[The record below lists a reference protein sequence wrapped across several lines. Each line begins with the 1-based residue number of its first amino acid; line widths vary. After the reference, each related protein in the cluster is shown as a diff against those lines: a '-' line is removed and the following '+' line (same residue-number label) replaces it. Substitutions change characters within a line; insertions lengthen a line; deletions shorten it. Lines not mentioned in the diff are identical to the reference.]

1 MTIQLIYSRL
11 KLLVQG
17 EYAHEALRAIA
28 ITLIPGI
35 FLGFWTKVPFGIA
48 LSLGALTA
56 SLVDLP
62 TQWMTKWRTAI
73 WSVPIYFLV
82 AWIIGTTAA
91 YPFALV
97 ISLVFC
103 AFGCTLLGAF
113 GMRMGLLGTTAMLLA
128 AFTIGFR
135 DIDPF
140 TFAFW
145 IATGAALYHSISLLI
160 AYGQPHRALRHAL
173 QEGIQSTAQL
183 LRAKA
188 FCYRNGYPLETAFE
202 RIAALHIKVSDQ
214 QEQIRERLISRKS
227 KAEELT
233 LKERK
238 WWARAYALMD
248 LYEQITAI
256 DKDYE
261 TIRQQLHPAQALPP
275 IEKLILL
282 LADEVAALAAFRQDM
297 ESEQVYIQNRVVI
310 GDLIR
315 DIRRIRDSQDEE
327 TARILTDTLRNVQDM
342 FACFYRIRSAKED
355 EHMERILSNPA
366 QRQSFLTYPAQGWKA
381 LKGHLHLQSPVFIF
395 ALRLATLMFLGA
407 SIGLVLPDNQ
417 YMYWILLTIII
428 VARPIYAITQKR
440 NTERMIGTLGGA
452 CVGILV
458 LWAIPVVEVQLLL
471 AVLFLYGF
479 LVYNRPVYLW
489 SVWCITPAVMIGLQL
504 YEGDFLQILGSRL
517 AYTLVGCGL
526 ALLGWYL
533 VPYRTSKHLP
543 QHARKVK
550 ASLALFF
557 QQIQLHLQGT
567 DTSFETRI
575 ARKEAHIAMA
585 ALSDALLHLRKEPGK
600 SPQEWRNWQIF
611 QQQAY
616 SINGKITSLHL
627 ALMTSTYQDEEN
639 LPDKVDHIAQQIQSL

>member
-17 EYAHEALRAIA
+17 EYAQEALRALA

-35 FLGFWTKVPFGIA
+35 LLGYWTKVPYGIA

-73 WSVPIYFLV
+73 WSIPLYFLV
-82 AWIIGTTAA
+82 SYIIGTSVSF
-91 YPFALV
+91 PIALV

-103 AFGCTLLGAF
+103 AFVCTMLGAF

-135 DIDPF
+135 VMDPLL
-140 TFAFW
+140 FALW
-145 IATGAALYHSISLLI
+145 IAAGAALYHSISLLM
-160 AYGQPHRALRHAL
+160 AYVQPHRALTHAL
-173 QEGIQSTAQL
+173 QEGIRSTAQL

-188 FCYRNGYPLETAFE
+188 YCYRYGYPLETAFE
-202 RIAALHIKVSDQ
+202 SIAALHIKVSDQ
-214 QEQIRERLISRKS
+214 QEQIRERLISRKA
-227 KAEELT
+227 KTEELT

-248 LYEQITAI
+248 LYEQITAV

-261 TIRQQLHPAQALPP
+261 TIRQQLHPAQALEP
-275 IEKLILL
+275 IEKLILH
-282 LADEVAALAAFRQDM
+282 LADEVEALAQFRQDK
-297 ESEQVYIQNRVVI
+297 EREQIYLQNRVVI

-315 DIRRIRDSQDEE
+315 DIRRIRDHQDAE
-327 TARILTDTLRNVQDM
+327 TAQILTDTLRNVQDM

-355 EHMERILSNPA
+355 AHMERILSNPA

-395 ALRLATLMFLGA
+395 ALRLAALMFLGA
-407 SIGLVLPDNQ
+407 SLGLVLPDNQ

-440 NTERMIGTLGGA
+440 NTERMLGTMGGA
-452 CVGILV
+452 CVGVTV
-458 LWAIPVVEVQLLL
+458 LWAIPSIEVQWVL
-471 AVLFLYGF
+471 AIMFLYGF

-489 SVWCITPAVMIGLQL
+489 SVWCITPAVMIGLQW

-517 AYTLVGCGL
+517 AYTLAGCGL

-533 VPYRTSKHLP
+533 IPFRTSKHLP

-550 ASLALFF
+550 HALTQFVL
-557 QQIQLHLQGT
+557 QIQKNLQGE

-575 ARKEAHIAMA
+575 ARKEAHVAMA

-600 SPQEWRNWQIF
+600 NPQEWHNWQNF
-611 QQQAY
+611 QKQAY
-616 SINGKITSLHL
+616 SINGRITSLHL
-627 ALMTSTYQDEEN
+627 ALMTNTYQEEAM
-639 LPDKVDHIAQQIQSL
+639 LESKVEQITQQIQSL